1 MVVIEELERA
11 QSALA
16 EYLRVSDS
24 AVAFTGAGL
33 STECGIPD
41 FRSKDSAWRRHPP
54 VPFKDFL
61 ADAQARALAWSRKFA
76 MDDLTAGARPG
87 SGHRALAR
95 LLADD
100 VLDLIVTQNIDGL
113 HEAAGAPASR
123 IVELHGNGGYATCL
137 ACGARH
143 ELAEIRPRFEATGAA
158 PDCACGGPVKSAT
171 IAFGQSMPQEALR
184 RARMASLNC
193 DLFLAIGSSLVVYPA
208 AAFPALAKENGAA
221 LVIVNREPTPLDA
234 RADLVL
240 RGDIGSILAPFE
252 SRSVRVSTG

>member
-123 IVELHGNGGYATCL
+123 IVELL
-137 ACGARH
+137 
-143 ELAEIRPRFEATGAA
+143 
-158 PDCACGGPVKSAT
+158 
-171 IAFGQSMPQEALR
+171 
-184 RARMASLNC
+184 SL
-193 DLFLAIGSSLVVYPA
+193 IH
-208 AAFPALAKENGAA
+208 
-221 LVIVNREPTPLDA
+221 I
-234 RADLVL
+234 
-240 RGDIGSILAPFE
+240 
-252 SRSVRVSTG
+252 